1 MPIRKIERNKSIRGS
16 EDEDASPEGIPWKR
30 MVTMVVARIIQSS
43 HKKEERRPDQSGQER
58 DSQIERE
65 RQRPE
70 TRDSERPGPRRR
82 CGFICRGLGGSS
94 HDKGEPSKKQRWLGL
109 LRRAMYSQADSS
121 AVPLSF
127 LSFCVVPGSFLSVS
141 FPRGPWRI

>member
-65 RQRPE
+65 TE

>member
-70 TRDSERPGPRRR
+70 TVRDRV
-82 CGFICRGLGGSS
+82 RGGDVG
-94 HDKGEPSKKQRWLGL
+94 
-109 LRRAMYSQADSS
+109 
-121 AVPLSF
+121 
-127 LSFCVVPGSFLSVS
+127 LSVGVWGGRATIRENHQKS
-141 FPRGPWRI
+141 NVGWVF